1 MWIEVKWFDKLIP
14 RDSVPYRTTNYFT
27 AGQEDWL
34 KGIITRNG
42 SALLTGS
49 PNEHVLV
56 WSADLYRLRSQRW
69 GDTVTGAAFLG
80 ATDRSVARFLAS
92 SLSANH
98 GTASVGRRRSVG
110 NSKVAG

>member
-49 PNEHVLV
+49 PDEHVLV
-56 WSADLYRLRSQRW
+56 WGADLYRLRSQRW

-80 ATDRSVARFLAS
+80 ATERSVARFLR
-92 SLSANH
+92 NH
-98 GTASVGRRRSVG
+98 LNYVTGTGIAPQRTGR
-110 NSKVAG
+110 